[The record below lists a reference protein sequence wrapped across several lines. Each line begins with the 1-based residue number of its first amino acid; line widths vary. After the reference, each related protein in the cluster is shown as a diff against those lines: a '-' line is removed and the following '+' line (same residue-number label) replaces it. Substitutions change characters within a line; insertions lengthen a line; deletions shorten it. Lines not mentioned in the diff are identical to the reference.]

1 MPKRKN
7 NNRKGN
13 GSRIEKLER
22 RLARFKPE
30 KKFYDFHYSAANIGT
45 SGVVRF
51 VNFNKSGVEPPEQR
65 EGRQTQML
73 DWQIKFLITSTVDVP
88 TSIRILLA
96 WDTYPDGYGTP
107 SVTDVLALANV
118 YSPLNYSFKPR
129 FQVIKDFELWTSNAK
144 RTYVETYR
152 CNLGNKITQFSA
164 DDGDNAD
171 IVKNALMV
179 LMISNENT
187 TPPQIAYYSR
197 AHYFDM

>member
-1 MPKRKN
+1 MPKNKN
-7 NNRKGN
+7 NKRGN
-13 GSRIEKLER
+13 GGRIAKIER
-22 RLARFKPE
+22 RLARLKPE
-30 KKFYDFHYSAANIGT
+30 KKFYDFEFTAANVGT

-51 VNFNKSGVEPPEQR
+51 VNFNKLSVASPEQR

-96 WDTYPDGYGTP
+96 WDRYPDGYGTP
-107 SVTDVLALANV
+107 LPAEVLALQNV
-118 YSPLNYSFKPR
+118 YSPLNYALKPR
-129 FQVIKDFELWTSNAK
+129 FQIIKDMELWTSNAK
-144 RTYVETYR
+144 RTFVTSYS
-152 CNLGNKITQFSA
+152 CNLGNRITQFGD
-164 DDGDNAD
+164 DDGDDED

-197 AHYFDM
+197 AHYYDM